1 MRSYYSCHEV
11 NDTCTKCCTLF
22 LSWRLTWSQTLN
34 SSWSTI
40 CLWCQKQL
48 EGQGHFNVIIV
59 TMIDMDNRTTKYYA
73 TGIVMVTKNNH
84 LNIAENMCMWCTSP
98 YQPFWGYVDARIG
111 MTKWFSIKL
120 SLISCWLICL
130 YCEMYPFSL
139 NV

>member
-1 MRSYYSCHEV
+1 MP
-11 NDTCTKCCTLF
+11 
-22 LSWRLTWSQTLN
+22 WSQWHMYKMLYTVFKVETYLDQTLN

-59 TMIDMDNRTTKYYA
+59 TMMDMDNRTTKYYA